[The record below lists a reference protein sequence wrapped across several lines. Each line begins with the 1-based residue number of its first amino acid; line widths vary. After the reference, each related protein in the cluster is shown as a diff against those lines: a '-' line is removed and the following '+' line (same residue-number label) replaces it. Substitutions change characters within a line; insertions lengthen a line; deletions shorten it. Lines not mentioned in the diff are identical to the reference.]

1 MLFSFISPW
10 CQYTYELGQ
19 FRRPKISGDDTVWR
33 NPVSVDISKSPLS
46 SNAFRSLKSSNQDTI
61 GVQQILDGCALCQEF
76 GVGTDIE
83 ANAGSGVSLQ
93 DSTHALSSTAR
104 NSRLLNNDLG
114 ALCDFGNTTSGTL
127 NITKVTMSIS
137 KISNTPKIKK

>member
-1 MLFSFISPW
+1 M
-10 CQYTYELGQ
+10 
-19 FRRPKISGDDTVWR
+19 
-33 NPVSVDISKSPLS
+33 SVDISKSPLS

-93 DSTHALSSTAR
+93 DGTHALSSTAR
-104 NSRLLNNDLG
+104 NSRLLNNNLG

-137 KISNTPKIKK
+137 KISNAPKIKNKKFKNKILELTQDQQPYQHPFQISWWEC